1 MKYKKGKKITDKCQF
16 KKGKKYLCG
25 NDELFEFSHIGK
37 CGNDELFEFSHIGEC
52 GNPYFKDEGQSPY
65 LKTKSE
71 YNCIG
76 FSFRISFYEA
86 IEVAKTLDDKII
98 ELIELGKS
106 KGLKINVTFE

>member
-16 KKGKKYLCG
+16 KKGKKYL
-25 NDELFEFSHIGK
+25 